1 MAEENLDFDLV
12 VIGSGP
18 GGYTGAIRA
27 AQLGLKVAV
36 IEKDKTLGGTCL
48 NVGCIPSKALLESSE
63 HFTQAQHE
71 FVDHGIKVSKV
82 ELDLAKMLG
91 RKDNIVKSLT
101 DGIKYLFNKN
111 KITSF
116 EGMGAFKSATEV
128 EVKLSAGEL
137 KVLKAKNIMIAT
149 GSVPIELP
157 FAKFDGQKIISST
170 EALNLKQVPKKLLI
184 IGGGVIGLEL
194 GSVWQ
199 RLGSQVTVIEAT
211 SKLCGGM
218 DGQLS
223 KNLQK
228 ILAKQGIEFLLET
241 KVSDVKVNGSQVT
254 VKFETSDKK
263 SSELTGDICLVA
275 VGRKAFTQGVALEKA
290 GVEKDERGRIK
301 VDAHL
306 RTNIPNIFAIGD
318 AIAGP
323 MLAHK
328 AEEEGVAVAET
339 IVNGHGHVNYET
351 VPGVVYTWPEF
362 ASVGK
367 TEEELKVQG
376 IAYKAGS
383 FPFTANGRAKALGT
397 TDGQVKVLA
406 DAKTDRL
413 LGVHILGPRASDM
426 IAEAVVAMEFGGSAE
441 DIARSFHAHPTLSEA
456 MREAALAVDKR
467 ARQM

>member
-1 MAEENLDFDLV
+1 MADLNFDLI

-18 GGYTGAIRA
+18 GGYIGAIRA

-36 IEKDKTLGGTCL
+36 IEKDKTLGGVCL

-63 HFTQAQHE
+63 HLSQAQHE
-71 FVDHGIKVSKV
+71 FSDHGIKVSKV
-82 ELDLAKMLG
+82 ELDLAQMLN
-91 RKDNIVKSLT
+91 RKEKIVKSLT

-116 EGMGAFKSATEV
+116 EGLGSLKSATDV
-128 EVKLSAGEL
+128 EVKSSSGETQ
-137 KVLKAKNIMIAT
+137 VLKAKNIMLAT

-157 FAKFDGQKIISST
+157 FAKFDGKKIITST
-170 EALNLKQVPKKLLI
+170 EALSLKEVPKKMLV
-184 IGGGVIGLEL
+184 IGGGAIGLEL

-199 RLGSQVTVIEAT
+199 RLGAQVTVIEAT
-211 SKLCGGM
+211 SKLCGPM
-218 DGQLS
+218 DAQLS

-228 ILAKQGIEFLLET
+228 LLAKQGIEFLLET
-241 KVSDVKVNGSQVT
+241 KVSDVKVSGNQVS
-254 VKFETSDKK
+254 VKFEDADKK
-263 SSELTGDICLVA
+263 SVELSGDICLVA
-275 VGRKAFTQGVALEKA
+275 VGRKAFSNGLGLENA

-306 RTNIPNIFAIGD
+306 RTNIPNIYAIGD
-318 AIAGP
+318 VIAGP

-339 IVNGHGHVNYET
+339 IVNGHGHVNYEA
-351 VPGVVYTWPEF
+351 VPSVVYTWPEF

-367 TEEELKVQG
+367 SEEELKAAG
-376 IAYKAGS
+376 TAYKAGS
-383 FPFTANGRAKALGT
+383 FPFTANGRAKALGS
-397 TDGQVKVLA
+397 TDGQVKILA
-406 DAKTDRL
+406 DAKTDRI
-413 LGVHILGPRASDM
+413 LGVHIVGPRASDM
-426 IAEAVVAMEFGGSAE
+426 IAEAVIAMEFGASAE

-467 ARQM
+467 AREM